1 MRLAQSLN
9 SCDPYCIRFENDMV
23 EIWYIFTLQ
32 VNSVF
37 RIELWY
43 LNTKWM
49 VR

>member
-9 SCDPYCIRFENDMV
+9 SCDPYCIRFENSMV

-43 LNTKWM
+43 LSTKWM